1 MQISPN
7 NLLNSVAGSPVQKEK
22 TLATF
27 DPQSKPENQKIEPKV
42 QADSAQAAQ
51 KINEQRQVAQSA
63 SSEKPDMGDQPRGS
77 FLDILV

>member
-7 NLLNSVAGSPVQKEK
+7 NLLNSIAGSPAQKDK

-27 DPQSKPENQKIEPKV
+27 DPQGKPENQDVKPKV
-42 QADSAQAAQ
+42 SAEPAQAVE
-51 KINEQRQVAQSA
+51 KIAEQRQIEQSA